1 MLPALPAPASLPRL
15 LSWALL
21 ACAAFA
27 VAARA
32 EPARDATLAIAS
44 VEARGG
50 ASADQAATLSDL
62 FTATLV
68 NDGKIR
74 VVERSQIARIMKEQA
89 LAQSGMMSDDA
100 QIQIGKLAGARWM
113 VVATVASEGRG
124 LLLSVRAIDSTSA
137 QIAFADSLKLG
148 SSDQLSAGARQLA
161 RKLQDKLVG
170 SSTSL
175 AAGGE
180 AVGDFDPT
188 LVKEAS
194 RQLARLLAVRFPKV
208 EGRLREVIPNGS
220 SSCRFPDWRS
230 EFPGQHFTVAGI
242 DSVTGQELEKGIF
255 LLKVISDKGCSGR
268 IKSSGADEISDNDI
282 IRSQPLKVA
291 MDPLRVGPGTDPAMG
306 KLFSD
311 ETAESLKNQAAFVF
325 STGEAQVQLIG
336 SISGA
341 KGHRIIE
348 VQALEKGGAV
358 LQRWDLTGAF

>member
-1 MLPALPAPASLPRL
+1 MFPPLPAPASLPRL
-15 LSWALL
+15 FSGALL
-21 ACAAFA
+21 ACAALTA
-27 VAARA
+27 AARA
-32 EPARDATLAIAS
+32 EPAKDATLAIAS
-44 VEARGG
+44 VESRGG

-74 VVERSQIARIMKEQA
+74 VVERSQIAKIMKEQA

-113 VVATVASEGRG
+113 VVATVANEGRG

-170 SSTSL
+170 SSTA

-208 EGRLREVIPNGS
+208 EGRLREVVPNGT
-220 SSCRFPDWRS
+220 SSCKFPDWRA
-230 EFPGQHFTVAGI
+230 EFQNQHFTVAGI

-311 ETAESLKNQAAFVF
+311 ETAESLKNQAAFVL
-325 STGEAQVQLIG
+325 SPGDAQVQLIG

-358 LQRWDLTGAF
+358 LQRWDLTGTF